1 MPDRLRERYIDRMID
16 LLPLRPPAEP
26 VLAMSLTLVIGNKN
40 YSSWSLRPWLLM
52 KHAGL
57 EFKEVQIRLHVP
69 GHTAEILKYNPA
81 GRVPTLIDGE
91 LHIWDSIAICEYIA
105 EKTGFG
111 WPKQPA
117 ARAHARS
124 VSAEMHSGFQDLRNQ
139 CPFNARARKR
149 VPQTPELVHDVRRVD
164 DIWRDCR
171 ERHSAAGP
179 WLFGGFTIADAMF
192 APVALRFNTYG
203 IEVSVSS
210 AAYVETVLA
219 DRHVADWMRAAQAES
234 WTLESTDVIGVSAV

>member
-1 MPDRLRERYIDRMID
+1 
-16 LLPLRPPAEP
+16 
-26 VLAMSLTLVIGNKN
+26 MSLTLVIGSRN

-57 EFKEVQIRLHVP
+57 DFREIQIRLYAP
-69 GHTAEILKYNPA
+69 GYAPEILRYNPA
-81 GRVPTLIDGE
+81 GRVPALIDGD
-91 LHIWDSIAICEYIA
+91 LHVWDSIAICEYIA

-124 VSAEMHSGFQDLRNQ
+124 ISAEMHSGFHNLRNQ

-149 VPQTPELVHDVRRVD
+149 IAETPELAHDVRRID
-164 DIWRDCR
+164 DLWRDCR
-171 ERHSAAGP
+171 ERHSEAGP

-192 APVALRFNTYG
+192 APVVLRFNTYG
-203 IEVSVSS
+203 LAVSP
-210 AAYVETVLA
+210 AADAYMKTVLA
-219 DRHVADWMRAAQAES
+219 DRHVVDWMRLAQAES
-234 WTLESTDVIGVSAV
+234 WTLESTDVVGVSVV